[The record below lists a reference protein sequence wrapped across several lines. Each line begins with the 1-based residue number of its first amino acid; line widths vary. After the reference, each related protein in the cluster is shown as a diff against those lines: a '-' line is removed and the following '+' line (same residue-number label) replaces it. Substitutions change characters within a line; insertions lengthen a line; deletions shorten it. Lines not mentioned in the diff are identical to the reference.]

1 MDNISKPQ
9 HYTNG
14 SIECIDAIQAM
25 LSHDEF
31 IGYLRG
37 NIFKYQWRYKHKNG
51 LEDLE
56 KAKWYQDRLISYERF
71 IGMIRKIE
79 ASIPEAILEAER
91 NNESE

>member
-14 SIECIDAIQAM
+14 SIECIDAMQAM

-56 KAKWYQDRLISYERF
+56 KAKWYQDRLIGYERF

-79 ASIPEAILEAER
+79 ASIPEDILEAER

>member
-1 MDNISKPQ
+1 MDNINNPQ

-14 SIECIDAIQAM
+14 SIECIDAMQAM

-56 KAKWYQDRLISYERF
+56 KAKWYQERLIGFERF
-71 IGMIRKIE
+71 RGMISKIE